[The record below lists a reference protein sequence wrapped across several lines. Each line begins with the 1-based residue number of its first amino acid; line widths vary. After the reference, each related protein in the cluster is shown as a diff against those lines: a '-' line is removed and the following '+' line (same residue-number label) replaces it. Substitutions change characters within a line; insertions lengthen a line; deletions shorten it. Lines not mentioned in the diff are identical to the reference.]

1 MIPISYNVRSL
12 FVRKAT
18 TIATALGIALV
29 VFVLASS
36 LMLSAGIERTM
47 GRSGSPSNAIVLRKG
62 SDAELSSNFESR
74 LVSLILAAPG
84 VKKDET
90 GAPLGAGE
98 VMVVVALEKVGDEP
112 GRVSN
117 VQVRGVTDNVL
128 KVRPEARVVAGRAP
142 KPGSDEA
149 MIGKRI
155 RGRFA
160 GVELDSSFE
169 LKKNR
174 HVKVVGV
181 FEADG
186 SSFES
191 EIWADID
198 TVRNSLGR
206 EGLVSSVTAR
216 LESESKGTFDAFAAT
231 VENDKQLGLEALRQ
245 SAYFEK
251 SSENTA
257 SFISAM
263 GISITVI
270 FSLGA
275 IIGAVITMYAA
286 VAQRQREIGTL
297 RALGFSRLTILLS
310 FLLESVVLALVGGA
324 LGGAAALCMSFVR
337 FSMMNFNTW
346 SEVVFS
352 FEPTLEIIVSSIV
365 VGGVMGVLGGL
376 FPAVRAARVSPIDAM
391 RA

>member
-1 MIPISYNVRSL
+1 MANIRILIVDDHP
-12 FVRKAT
+12 
-18 TIATALGIALV
+18 V
-29 VFVLASS
+29 VIDHYHAFIIEVLK
-36 LMLSAGIERTM
+36 
-47 GRSGSPSNAIVLRKG
+47 IV
-62 SDAELSSNFESR
+62 
-74 LVSLILAAPG
+74 
-84 VKKDET
+84 
-90 GAPLGAGE
+90 APL
-98 VMVVVALEKVGDEP
+98 VPVVK
-112 GRVSN
+112 
-117 VQVRGVTDNVL
+117 
-128 KVRPEARVVAGRAP
+128 
-142 KPGSDEA
+142 
-149 MIGKRI
+149 
-155 RGRFA
+155 F
-160 GVELDSSFE
+160 
-169 LKKNR
+169 
-174 HVKVVGV
+174 
-181 FEADG
+181 
-186 SSFES
+186 
-191 EIWADID
+191 
-198 TVRNSLGR
+198 
-206 EGLVSSVTAR
+206 
-216 LESESKGTFDAFAAT
+216 
-231 VENDKQLGLEALRQ
+231 Q

-324 LGGAAALCMSFVR
+324 LGGATALCMSFVR